1 MVMFLVNFD
10 TASSGCCKGN
20 YAVYVKIIMSNYH
33 GADLEIV
40 CCLDSIIFLYSH
52 RYEICFQKHLT
63 FGLMNDIIYLTL
75 MQGTKGV
82 MKTKDKN
89 DPKTKALSAQGALNQ
104 RPDRVKDPLFR
115 ENEFFDPRDLVQVKY
130 EMIRKVTTDGR
141 PVTQAAQ
148 EFGFSRPSFY
158 QAQSAFTKEG
168 LSGLIPRKRG
178 PRTRYKVTDEVMQFI
193 EKLRAE
199 DASIGPKD
207 LAGKVQAHFGIRV
220 HQRSI
225 ERAMGDKKK
234 R

>member
-10 TASSGCCKGN
+10 TAFPWRCKGN
-20 YAVYVKIIMSNYH
+20 YAVCVKIIMSNYH
-33 GADLEIV
+33 DADLKII
-40 CCLDSIIFLYSH
+40 CLLTSKISLCSNG
-52 RYEICFQKHLT
+52 YEMYFQKHLT
-63 FGLMNDIIYLTL
+63 SSLINDIIYLTL
-75 MQGTKGV
+75 VHGAKGV
-82 MKTKDKN
+82 VKTKDKN
-89 DPKTKALSAQGALNQ
+89 DPKAKALSEQGALNQ
-104 RPDRVKDPLFR
+104 RADRVTDPLFR
-115 ENEFFDPRDLVQVKY
+115 ENEFFDPRDLIQVKY
-130 EMIRKVTTDGR
+130 EMIRKVTTDGK
-141 PVTQAAQ
+141 PVAQAAQ
-148 EFGFSRPSFY
+148 SFGFSRPSFY

-178 PRTRYKVTDEVMQFI
+178 PRSRHKVTDEVMEFI

-207 LAGKVQAHFGIRV
+207 LAQKVQAHFGIRV